1 MKKILLTA
9 VAALAIVGC
18 TQNEEIE
25 KAGEK
30 AEINLGTIV
39 SKTTRAAITNLATL
53 QGEGVGFTVYAYNS
67 GTKTMAE
74 VTSSELKVF
83 MSDIKVTYNT
93 TKETWEATGGPYYW
107 PLTDN
112 IQFFA
117 YGNPGTT
124 TLAYNSPAGSQT
136 YPTITYTVADVAGQK
151 DFVVAKETDKTK
163 PTGDASVS
171 LAFTHALTQ
180 VNFSVKGADKYT
192 YKVTSITLKGIANTG
207 TYNFGATSGEWEIS
221 SEATTTNYLYSL
233 KDDNSVTGTTAYA
246 IGADDSALMLMP
258 QKMPTEDNKATIE
271 VVYQVFDGD
280 AAISEVITSSIDLK
294 GTTNWETGKK
304 IRYILELSNKGAAV
318 SFVPEVGEWLTEGK
332 TEKDEN
338 LSN

>member
-18 TQNEEIE
+18 SQNEEIE

-30 AEINLGTIV
+30 AEINFGTIV
-39 SKTTRAAITNLATL
+39 SKTTRAAVTNLATL

-67 GTKTMAE
+67 GTKTMAA
-74 VTSSELKVF
+74 VASSELKVF
-83 MSDIKVTYNT
+83 MSNVKVTYNIS
-93 TKETWEATGGPYYW
+93 TWEATGGPYYW

-124 TLAYNSPAGSQT
+124 DLVYNSPADSQT

-163 PTGDASVS
+163 LNSTSGVS
-171 LAFTHALTQ
+171 LGFTHALTQ

-192 YKVTSITLKGIANTG
+192 YKVTSITLKGIANKG
-207 TYNFGATSGEWEIS
+207 TYNFGATSDEWEIS

-318 SFVPEVGEWLTEGK
+318 SFVPEVGEWLTEGE